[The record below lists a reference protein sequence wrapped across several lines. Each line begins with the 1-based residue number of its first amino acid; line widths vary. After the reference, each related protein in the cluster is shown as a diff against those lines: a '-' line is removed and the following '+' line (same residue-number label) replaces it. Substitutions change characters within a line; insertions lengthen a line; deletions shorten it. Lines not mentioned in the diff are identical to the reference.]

1 MARSLNKKYFGNRN
15 VGTAVA
21 GDDGLGGN
29 QVASVTLGALGAYTV
44 RPITTFSD
52 PDNITLG
59 GVRATGS
66 VTSEIESATAIGGT
80 MANYVAGDILTVT
93 TSAGTAT
100 FTVSTVGGGEGD
112 EVTAVT
118 PLSRGTFLY
127 AAGALATGAQ
137 ATTVTHGDG
146 TASTATGATL
156 TLRYRAK
163 SVLII
168 NNGSGYTNAADAAVA
183 FSQSVTGTS
192 VLGLSAVVGQNENA
206 ITMTAYLTGGSAL
219 PVDIIKQV
227 SGRRYK
233 VTDGTRTGI
242 VKLKGSAVVAAGE
255 ASITATDTDS
265 NQYYITKLSGHRAQ
279 VKQGTGS
286 SHQFADETS
295 VPWTTNGTSG
305 TKVYENQPYFAE
317 DVNIKISNN

>member
-29 QVASVTLGALGAYTV
+29 QVVSVTLGTLGAYTV
-44 RPITTFSD
+44 RPIVTFSD

-66 VTSEIESATAIGGT
+66 VTSEVESATAIGGT

-100 FTVSTVGGGEGD
+100 FTVNTVGGGEGD
-112 EVTAVT
+112 EVASVI

-127 AAGALATGAQ
+127 ANGALTTGQ
-137 ATTVTHGDG
+137 QVTSVIHGDG
-146 TASTATGATL
+146 SESAATGATL

-168 NNGSGYTNAADAAVA
+168 NNGSGYTDAADAAVA

-192 VLGLSAVVGQNENA
+192 VLGSSVIVGQNENA
-206 ITMTAYLTGGSAL
+206 IKMTAYLTGGSAL

-242 VKLKGSAVVAAGE
+242 VKLKDSAVAVAGE
-255 ASITATDTDS
+255 ASIVAIDTDS
-265 NQYYITKLSGHRAQ
+265 NQYYITKLAGHRAQ

-286 SHQFADETS
+286 SHQFANGTS
-295 VPWTTNGTSG
+295 VPWTINDTSG
-305 TKVYENQPYFAE
+305 TKAYESQPYFAE
-317 DVNIKISNN
+317 NVNIKISNN